1 MLRRSERQCVL
12 YKMNIEREAANPVEK
27 CIREC
32 SYSCNTRPSH
42 LGTLVESGE
51 EKGCSIVDLRSEQK
65 GQLSAGQVRIEY
77 VDTEESV

>member
-32 SYSCNTRPSH
+32 S
-42 LGTLVESGE
+42 
-51 EKGCSIVDLRSEQK
+51 
-65 GQLSAGQVRIEY
+65 
-77 VDTEESV
+77 